1 MKTLGS
7 MMDQMTVEIV
17 RLKPN
22 SPELQIC
29 AQWRYD
35 AFLKSYG
42 YSLLESGAQ
51 LTKLAT
57 QPDEYETAL
66 VALVDCR
73 LAGICLLV
81 LHEFE
86 PLHDVSPWLASLYVA
101 PEYRKRGIEPRLV
114 AAIEDQ
120 ARSNGVAQLHLYT
133 SDAEA
138 FYLKC
143 GWSRAEQGVA
153 DGEPYAFMIRDL
165 QA

>member
-1 MKTLGS
+1 MG
-7 MMDQMTVEIV
+7 QMTIEIT

-22 SPELQIC
+22 SSELQIC
-29 AQWRYD
+29 AAWRYE

-42 YSLLESGAQ
+42 YSIGDSGAQ

-66 VALVDCR
+66 IALVDGR

-81 LHEFE
+81 MQEFE

-101 PEYRKRGIEPRLV
+101 PEYRKRGVAQKLV

-120 ARSNGVAQLHLYT
+120 ARKHGVARLHLYT
-133 SDAEA
+133 GDAEE

-143 GWSRAEQGVA
+143 GWNLAEQGIA
-153 DGEPYAFMIRDL
+153 DGEPYALMTREL
-165 QA
+165 

>member
-1 MKTLGS
+1 
-7 MMDQMTVEIV
+7 MTISITP
-17 RLKPN
+17 LKPN

-29 AQWRYD
+29 AAWRYE

-42 YSLLESGAQ
+42 YSLLDSGAQ
-51 LTKLAT
+51 LAKLAT

-66 VALVDCR
+66 IAFVDGG

-86 PLHDVSPWLASLYVA
+86 ASHDVSPWLASRYVA
-101 PEYRKRGIEPRLV
+101 PEYRKRGVARRLV
-114 AAIEDQ
+114 TAIEDQ
-120 ARSNGVAQLHLYT
+120 ARGHGVARLHLYT
-133 SDAEA
+133 GDAEK

-143 GWSRAEQGVA
+143 GWSLAEQGFA

-165 QA
+165 

>member
-1 MKTLGS
+1 
-7 MMDQMTVEIV
+7 MDQMTIEIT

-22 SPELQIC
+22 SPELEIC
-29 AQWRYD
+29 AAWRYE

-42 YSLLESGAQ
+42 YSLVESAAQ

-66 VALVDCR
+66 IALVDGR

-81 LHEFE
+81 LQEFE
-86 PLHDVSPWLASLYVA
+86 ALHDVSPWLASLYVA
-101 PEYRKRGIEPRLV
+101 PEYRKRGVARRLV
-114 AAIEDQ
+114 SAIEDQ
-120 ARSNGVAQLHLYT
+120 AREHGLARLHLYT
-133 SDAEA
+133 GDAQA

-143 GWSRAEQGVA
+143 GWSLAEQGNA

-165 QA
+165 

>member
-1 MKTLGS
+1 
-7 MMDQMTVEIV
+7 MTIEIT

-22 SPELQIC
+22 STELHIC
-29 AQWRYD
+29 AEWRYE

-42 YSLLESGAQ
+42 YSLLDSAAQ

-57 QPDEYETAL
+57 QADEYETAL
-66 VALVDCR
+66 IASVDGR

-81 LHEFE
+81 LQEFE

-101 PEYRKRGIEPRLV
+101 TEYRKRGVARRLV

-120 ARSNGVAQLHLYT
+120 AHKHGVARLHLYT
-133 SDAEA
+133 GDAEA
-138 FYLKC
+138 FYVRC
-143 GWSRAEQGVA
+143 GWSLAEHGIS

-165 QA
+165 

>member
-1 MKTLGS
+1 
-7 MMDQMTVEIV
+7 MTIEIN
-17 RLKPN
+17 RLKPD
-22 SPELQIC
+22 SPELLIC
-29 AQWRYD
+29 AQWRYE

-42 YSLLESGAQ
+42 YSLLDSGAQ
-51 LTKLAT
+51 LAKLAT

-66 VALVDCR
+66 IALVDGR

-81 LHEFE
+81 LQEFE

-101 PEYRKRGIEPRLV
+101 SEYRKRGVARRLV

-120 ARSNGVAQLHLYT
+120 ARGHGVARLHLYT
-133 SDAEA
+133 GDAEK

-143 GWSRAEQGVA
+143 GWSLAEQGIV
-153 DGEPYAFMIRDL
+153 DGEPYAFMVRDL

>member
-1 MKTLGS
+1 MI
-7 MMDQMTVEIV
+7 DHMTIEIT

-22 SPELQIC
+22 SPELEIC
-29 AQWRYD
+29 AAWRYE

-42 YSLLESGAQ
+42 YSLLDSGAQ
-51 LTKLAT
+51 LAKLAT
-57 QPDEYETAL
+57 QPDEHETAL
-66 VALVDCR
+66 IASVDGR

-81 LHEFE
+81 LQEFE

-101 PEYRKRGIEPRLV
+101 PEFRKRGVARKLV

-120 ARSNGVAQLHLYT
+120 ARGHGVTRLHLYT
-133 SDAEA
+133 GDAEK

-143 GWSRAEQGVA
+143 GWSLAEQGFA

-165 QA
+165 

>member
-1 MKTLGS
+1 
-7 MMDQMTVEIV
+7 MDQMTIEIT

-22 SPELQIC
+22 SPELLTC
-29 AQWRYD
+29 AAWRYE

-42 YSLLESGAQ
+42 YSLLDSAAQ

-66 VALVDCR
+66 IALVDGR

-81 LHEFE
+81 LQEFE

-101 PEYRKRGIEPRLV
+101 PEYRKRGVARKLV

-120 ARSNGVAQLHLYT
+120 ARKHGVARLHLYT
-133 SDAEA
+133 GDAEE

-143 GWSRAEQGVA
+143 GWSLAEQGTA
-153 DGEPYAFMIRDL
+153 DGEPYAFLTRDL
-165 QA
+165 

>member
-1 MKTLGS
+1 
-7 MMDQMTVEIV
+7 MDQMTVEIV

-51 LTKLAT
+51 LTRLAT

-66 VALVDCR
+66 IALVDGR

-81 LHEFE
+81 LQEFE
-86 PLHDVSPWLASLYVA
+86 ALHDVSPWLASLYVA
-101 PEYRKRGIEPRLV
+101 PEFRKRGVARKLV
-114 AAIEDQ
+114 GAIEDQ
-120 ARSNGVAQLHLYT
+120 AREHGVARLHLYT
-133 SDAEA
+133 GDAEN

-143 GWSRAEQGVA
+143 GWSLAEQGVA

-165 QA
+165 

>member
-1 MKTLGS
+1 MHKVTI
-7 MMDQMTVEIV
+7 EIS
-17 RLKPN
+17 RLEPN
-22 SPELQIC
+22 SPELLIC
-29 AQWRYD
+29 AAWRYE

-42 YSLLESGAQ
+42 YSLLDSGAQ

-66 VALVDCR
+66 IALVDGR

-81 LHEFE
+81 LQEFE

-101 PEYRKRGIEPRLV
+101 PEYRKRGVARRLV

-120 ARSNGVAQLHLYT
+120 ARSNDVARLHLYT
-133 SDAEA
+133 GDAEK
-138 FYLKC
+138 FYVKC
-143 GWSRAEQGVA
+143 GWSLAEQGVA
-153 DGEPYAFMIRDL
+153 AGEPYAFMIRDL

>member
-1 MKTLGS
+1 
-7 MMDQMTVEIV
+7 MTIEIT

-22 SPELQIC
+22 SPELEIC

-42 YSLLESGAQ
+42 YSLLDSGAQ
-51 LTKLAT
+51 LTKLAI

-66 VALVDCR
+66 IAWVDGH

-101 PEYRKRGIEPRLV
+101 PEYRKRGVARRLV

-120 ARSNGVAQLHLYT
+120 ARSHGVARLHLYT
-133 SDAEA
+133 GDAQE
-138 FYLKC
+138 FYVKC
-143 GWSRAEQGVA
+143 GWSLAEQGIA
-153 DGEPYAFMIRDL
+153 DGEPYAFMIRNL
-165 QA
+165 